1 MLDRISMDIFRV
13 NLETYAIANCNKLR
27 GPHGC
32 SDLHVPPLLYDSSQV
47 TPDPPPEP
55 QPVGYLMA
63 SGQGV
68 NKNQE

>member
-1 MLDRISMDIFRV
+1 MDIFRV
-13 NLETYAIANCNKLR
+13 NLETDAIANCVEKY
-27 GPHGC
+27 GC

-68 NKNQE
+68 NKNKE